1 MIIRGAAIH
10 RDGHGKCG
18 LLVTQIFLRSLAGLA
33 TPPSAFCQHESD
45 RHLPEQSYTNQCSAQ
60 ALLRRAIFSCRA
72 RE

>member
-18 LLVTQIFLRSLAGLA
+18 LLVTRVFLHSQAGLA

-45 RHLPEQSYTNQCSAQ
+45 RHLPEQFYTDQCSAQ
-60 ALLRRAIFSCRA
+60 VLLRRAIFSCPA